1 MPSFATG
8 LSALHLALWLVTM
21 VTYPRRVMNGEDAM
35 RGENT
40 MINSCSD
47 WNGEQHEEI
56 QREGLLNMH
65 NVCILDDITFVSTF
79 FLVYKSSEM
88 H

>member
-8 LSALHLALWLVTM
+8 ISALHLALRLVIM

-35 RGENT
+35 PGENT
-40 MINSCSD
+40 LINSCSD
-47 WNGEQHEEI
+47 WNGEQHDEI

-65 NVCILDDITFVSTF
+65 NVCILADIKFVSTF
-79 FLVYKSSEM
+79 FISL
-88 H
+88 